1 MILITF
7 LAAQFGAAQEAIVV
21 YESAET
27 NHFVESHTDN
37 QYVWGVYKDFNPDIG
52 ADPTEY
58 EFTTVSDSDVV
69 RVHWKLSGQYYL
81 KVTETDITGC
91 TNAKATAITV
101 LQNNRTIGFEYLAA
115 AACYSTTDNSFEQP
129 VEIVDNNG
137 DPLDSVYF
145 PLTIEFTVNGEN
157 HSQVVEY
164 NNQVLQISDN
174 WFIANPEQN
183 SIISVQITNAS
194 DKYKATI
201 QPHTDTKS
209 HSYTLFAHPAIEFIT
224 AVSDVT
230 QGASI
235 KHRVQLISGEAINAN
250 YTWQVFPT
258 DGTSTDLNSIN
269 GDSATIV
276 WDGSLGDYSL
286 FVSVLDGNGCASD
299 TIIQQIEIIESG
311 DFIIDAGRDTTIGSC
326 SPYML
331 QATVDEQAGMTY
343 SYSWSPSE
351 NLDDPTI
358 LTPVF
363 TPGNTTVFKL
373 TVTNNSGASAI
384 DSVKITV
391 PEIIAQAGD
400 DILMYEGE
408 TAILNGT
415 GSSGETIQF
424 YWTTSSGTIDS
435 GENTATPIVSGFG
448 MYYLEITDAFGC
460 VATDSVN
467 VGRLTYAPIA
477 IDDYD
482 TTSYKTEVK
491 IAVLDNDTDPENKL
505 DSLSLKIT
513 LLPFNGTAY
522 VDYNDFTIHY
532 TPNNGFSGNDRFE
545 YQICNFSKNCDNADV
560 FVLVTE
566 YDFLV
571 PDAFT
576 PNGDGINDYFE
587 IIGID
592 NYEGNSISIF
602 NRWGNEVYKVVNYGI
617 STSPQFWDGKSNTGF
632 MFGDE
637 ELPTGTY
644 YYVLNLGN
652 GTQPIGGSVYLD
664 R

>member
-7 LAAQFGAAQEAIVV
+7 LAAQFGAAQEAIVI

-27 NHFVESHTDN
+27 NHFVEFHSDN
-37 QYVWGVYKDFNPDIG
+37 QYVWGVYKNFNPDIG

-58 EFTTVSDSDVV
+58 EFTTVSDSDAVGV
-69 RVHWKLSGQYYL
+69 LWKLHGQYYL
-81 KVTETDITGC
+81 KVTETDVTGC

-101 LQNNRTIGFEYLAA
+101 LQNNRTIGFEYLTAG
-115 AACYSTTDNSFEQP
+115 ACFSTTDNSFEQP
-129 VEIVDNNG
+129 IAVLNNKG
-137 DPLDSVYF
+137 HPLDSVYF
-145 PLTIEFTVNGEN
+145 PLIVEFTVNSEN

-164 NNQVLQISDN
+164 NSQVLQIHEN

-183 SIISVQITNAS
+183 TVISIQIINAS

-201 QPHTDTKS
+201 QPHPDTKS
-209 HSYTLFAHPAIEFIT
+209 HNYTLFAHPAIEFIT

-235 KHRVQLISGEAINAN
+235 KHRIQLISGEAINAD
-250 YTWQVFPT
+250 YSWQVFPA
-258 DGTSTDLNSIN
+258 DGTSTDLSSIN
-269 GDSATIV
+269 SDTASIV
-276 WDGSLGDYSL
+276 WDGVLGSYSL
-286 FVSVLDGNGCASD
+286 LVSVLDGNGCLSD

-326 SPYML
+326 SPFML
-331 QATVDEQAGMTY
+331 QATVDEQAGITY

-351 NLDDPTI
+351 NLDDPASA
-358 LTPVF
+358 TPIF
-363 TPGNTTVFKL
+363 TPGNSTIFRL
-373 TVTNNSGASAI
+373 TVTNNYGASAI

-391 PEIIAQAGD
+391 PEIVAQAGD

-408 TAILNGT
+408 TAILDGT
-415 GSSGETIQF
+415 GSSGKTLQY
-424 YWTTSSGTIDS
+424 YWTTNSGKIDS
-435 GENTATPIVSGFG
+435 GENTANPVVSGVG
-448 MYYLEITDAFGC
+448 IYSLEVTDAFGC
-460 VATDSVN
+460 VATDSVK
-467 VGRLTYAPIA
+467 VGSVTYALIA
-477 IDDYD
+477 VDDYD

-491 IAVLDNDTDPENKL
+491 IAVLDNDTDPENNL

-522 VDYNDFTIHY
+522 VDYNDFTIRY
-532 TPNNGFSGNDRFE
+532 TPNSGFSGNDKFE
-545 YQICNFSKNCDNADV
+545 YQICNFSKNCDNASV

-566 YDFLV
+566 YDFLI

-587 IIGID
+587 IIGIEK
-592 NYEGNSISIF
+592 YEGNSMSIF

-617 STSPQFWDGKSNTGF
+617 STTPQFWDGKSNTGF
-632 MFGDE
+632 LLGNE
-637 ELPTGTY
+637 ELPIGTY

-652 GTQPIGGSVYLD
+652 GTIPIGGSVYLD